1 MVNKET
7 YNTWEQKVIQYYES
21 KGRKFTKHIIPKI
34 NNPSVVYKQKVI
46 ICLDMFIKNVMP
58 LSAMTHLPISI
69 IKRFINKKNKLL
81 LYHSGKQGLDSVSYG
96 FDEEK
101 QKLIVPAIDV
111 GGLTNGRWDINKNT
125 NNYNTNI
132 KNTNNYNNI
141 KIKNNGNVEL
151 DKNVNNNNND
161 QKLLLTDVFI
171 SKNTRLTYSYI
182 TNIYNMWLNVSNRSA
197 FYGGK
202 VRQNLFKTLSS
213 LRKIGTI
220 CRIVFNPMKK
230 EKRIIVKAEQ
240 VLKDIGSYYVRDFGK
255 GNNMFAK
262 VATKNEISKLY
273 CAISIS
279 DNKYVTPNINILNLQ
294 NEYILGNH

>member
-7 YNTWEQKVIQYYES
+7 YNTWEQKVIEFYES

-34 NNPSVVYKQKVI
+34 NKPSVVYKQKVI

-69 IKRFINKKNKLL
+69 IKRFINEKNKLQ
-81 LYHSGKQGLDSVSYG
+81 LYHPGKQHLDSVSYG

-101 QKLIVPAIDV
+101 QKIIVPAIDV

-125 NNYNTNI
+125 NNYNT
-132 KNTNNYNNI
+132 KV
-141 KIKNNGNVEL
+141 KNNGNVEL
-151 DKNVNNNNND
+151 DKNINNNND

-171 SKNTRLTYSYI
+171 SKNTRLTYHYI
-182 TNIYNMWLNVSNRSA
+182 TNIYNMWLTVSNRSA
-197 FYGGK
+197 FYGK
-202 VRQNLFKTLSS
+202 VRQNLLKTLSS

-230 EKRIIVKAEQ
+230 EKRIIVKADQ

-262 VATKNEISKLY
+262 VPTKDEISKLY

-279 DNKYVTPNINILNLQ
+279 DNKYITPNINMLNLQ